1 MIYVDVAITRMS
13 SRGQIVIPLEMR
25 DDIAEGEKLVI
36 MKHDKQII
44 MKKVSDMDESL
55 KDDLVF
61 AKRTEEAF
69 KRHERGLF
77 KEMEAEAFL
86 KELKKW

>member
-1 MIYVDVAITRMS
+1 MDIAITRMS
-13 SRGQIVIPLEMR
+13 SRGQVVIPLEMR
-25 DDIAEGEKLVI
+25 EDIAEGEKLVI

-44 MKKVSDMDESL
+44 MKKASDMEESL
-55 KDDLVF
+55 QEDLQF

-69 KRHERGLF
+69 KRHEKGLF
-77 KEMEAEAFL
+77 KEMEAEEFL